1 MLQKIKFRYKGN
13 FLLPIILLFLPYVG
27 DLGKLIFEPTG
38 KFYYV
43 VVGLLCGIECI
54 FRLRNKNFSWFPV
67 YRDESGMYV
76 KKNQGYPTQKRGGYT
91 LSNMLLTVFALAA
104 VIAGTF
110 VFASNGL
117 DNVFFGFLL
126 LAFFLYFSTFSASD
140 GYLEK
145 LGLIAIGVMYAFAF
159 GNALNVKKFDYFNP
173 NSYALFASVL
183 FVLTTFYTHNKAL
196 KKKKWLLFHFNFF
209 VAFLL
214 VEYVY
219 YSETQMVVILFMYL
233 IIVFRYLLFEYRIL
247 YTLFT
252 LAIFSA
258 VIVLPVGVAF
268 LVNAGFLGRASFTNR
283 GGLWLDAMSK
293 LKEFGLFGVAAFSED
308 GLTPHNGFLDA
319 CFKYSALGTL
329 LFMGAMLVFLL
340 RAYPYI
346 KRDDNN
352 QLLYGAVMVFFF
364 MNSMEA
370 ILVGLSDAYFMLL
383 VLALLFSRVLQA
395 KRAQAG
401 MLKPLL
407 KTKEPKKKKSP
418 DEKSLGKNA
427 FLKSVLNICNIIVP
441 IIIGPY
447 VLRILDR
454 EYYDQYNALNAVFQ
468 FFLIFGAL
476 GIYNYGVREIS
487 NIREDKEKCSKF
499 FSEMFIIGGIANAL
513 VFVVYVVYAVLTA
526 KNDTAVAL
534 SFILATHL
542 IGNVFNVE
550 WINEA
555 NEDYGFIAVKSIVVK
570 LIYVVGIVLLV
581 RQSDDILWYAL
592 LLALSVVVNML
603 ASFCFIK
610 KKYKFVFRGL
620 ELKKHLLPL
629 LYIFVISNVMLL
641 YAQLDKVMLGAF
653 VDDASVTA
661 YQLSQYISS
670 IIYNVF
676 MAIMIV
682 SVPRIAN
689 LYAHKKKEEC
699 FRLHAH
705 SANSF
710 FMFMIPVA
718 VGLSLLSAEVMDL
731 YGAGKYNDCIL
742 PLAVYSMVQLVGSVH
757 YIYGEALVY
766 MAGKEKIL
774 LYINVGGGV
783 LNFLFNLVLV
793 LAGIFTAATAALT
806 LAVCYVAAGCAA
818 LVYARKKLGYKAL
831 PINRH
836 VGLYLVAAA
845 LFIPIVLLVKTL
857 SLGVIMTAFVSF
869 VLCAGVYVG
878 ALWLFRDGIFA
889 EYKEN
894 ILRRFKGKL

>member
-1 MLQKIKFRYKGN
+1 MFPKIKFRYKGN
-13 FLLPIILLFLPYVG
+13 FLLPIILLLLPYVG
-27 DLGKLIFEPTG
+27 DLGQTVFEPTG

-43 VVGLLCGIECI
+43 FVGLLCAVEFL
-54 FRLRNKNFSWFPV
+54 FRWRNKNLSWFPV
-67 YRDESGMYV
+67 YRDGTGMYV
-76 KKNQGYPTQKRGGYT
+76 KKSHRYPTQKRVGYT
-91 LSNMLLTVFALAA
+91 LCNMLCIVVALGAITVW
-104 VIAGTF
+104 TF
-110 VFASNGL
+110 VFAGNGM
-117 DNVFFGFLL
+117 DNVFFGGLL
-126 LAFFLYFSTFSASD
+126 IAFFLYFSTFTATD

-145 LGLIAIGVMYAFAF
+145 IGLVAIGVMYAFALA
-159 GNALNVKKFDYFNP
+159 NALNVKKFDYFNP
-173 NSYALFASVL
+173 NSYALFSSVL
-183 FVLTTFYTHNKAL
+183 FVLTTLYTHNKGL
-196 KKKKWLLFHFNFF
+196 KKKKWLLFHLNFA

-233 IIVFRYLLFEYRIL
+233 IVVFRHLLFEYRIL

-252 LAIFSA
+252 LGIFAA

-268 LVNAGFLGRASFTNR
+268 LVNAGVLSRTFFTNR
-283 GGLWLDAMSK
+283 GGLWVDAVSK
-293 LKEFGLFGVAAFSED
+293 LKEFGLFGVATFSET
-308 GLTPHNGFLDA
+308 GLTPHNGFFDA
-319 CFKYSALGTL
+319 CFKYSAAGTL
-329 LFMGAMLVFLL
+329 LFMVAMLIFLL

-352 QLLYGAVMVFFF
+352 QLLYGATMVFFF

-370 ILVGLSDAYFMLL
+370 ILVGLSDAYFLLL

-395 KRAQAG
+395 RRAQAG
-401 MLKPLL
+401 KLKPLL
-407 KTKEPKKKKSP
+407 RNKEKTKKKSP

-427 FLKSVLNICNIIVP
+427 FLKSILNVCNIIVP

-487 NIREDKEKCSKF
+487 NIREDKQKCSKF
-499 FSEMFIIGGIANAL
+499 FSEMFVIGGVANIL
-513 VFVVYVVYAVLTA
+513 VFIVYVAYAVLTA
-526 KNDTAVAL
+526 KNNTAVAL

-550 WINEA
+550 WLNEA
-555 NEDYGFIAVKSIVVK
+555 NEDYGFIAVKSIIVK
-570 LIYVVGIVLLV
+570 LVYVVGVVLMV
-581 RQSDDILWYAL
+581 RQSDDILWYAA

-603 ASFCFIK
+603 ASFYFIK
-610 KKYKFVFRGL
+610 RKYKFVFRGL
-620 ELKKHLLPL
+620 ELKKHLMPL

-653 VDDASVTA
+653 VSDASVTA

-670 IIYNVF
+670 IVYNVF
-676 MAIMIV
+676 MAIVIV

-689 LYAHKKKEEC
+689 LYAHGKKEEC
-699 FRLHAH
+699 FRLHAR

-718 VGLSLLSAEVMDL
+718 MGLTLLSAEVMDL

-742 PLAVYSMVQLVGSVH
+742 PLAIYSMVQLVGSLH

-783 LNFLFNLVLV
+783 LNFALNLLMM
-793 LAGIFTAATAALT
+793 AFGIFTAATAAVT
-806 LAVCYVAAGCAA
+806 LAVCYVSAGSVA
-818 LVYARKKLGYKAL
+818 LVYARKKLGYTGL
-831 PINRH
+831 PFNRH
-836 VGLYLVAAA
+836 VLSYLGAAL

-857 SLGVIMTAFVSF
+857 ALGAPSP
-869 VLCAGVYVG
+869 
-878 ALWLFRDGIFA
+878 
-889 EYKEN
+889 
-894 ILRRFKGKL
+894 